1 MSKNKNNIDEQNED
15 QPTESGSPA
24 SASDPQP
31 TESGFPAFIT
41 DLLNNGTTVLT
52 AKTRDELA
60 EMVNNIPADV
70 RYAAGASGFNPETGA
85 FTLRVD
91 INP

>member
-1 MSKNKNNIDEQNED
+1 MGKKTTETTETK
-15 QPTESGSPA
+15 QPDFVE
-24 SASDPQP
+24 
-31 TESGFPAFIT
+31 E
-41 DLLNNGTTVLT
+41 LLKNGTAVLT

-60 EMVNNIPADV
+60 EMVNNIPADCS
-70 RYAAGASGFNPETGA
+70 YMAGAVGYNPETGD